1 MIRQS
6 PHHMIAF
13 CVCLFS
19 LTGAHADTLDGA
31 ELLDALDAV
40 RTRYGLP
47 AYAVMVTDSE
57 RTLLSEARGLADVAS
72 GRQADGDTRFRI
84 GSITKAFTSMALL
97 LAEADG
103 DLSLDDQVRDIVP
116 EAAYTN
122 PWADTDPVRV
132 AHLLEHTAGFQ
143 DWTADE
149 WDSAESLDLAV
160 ALAFRPASRT
170 CRWPPGR
177 YSSYSNSGAGL
188 AAKVLQTA
196 SGRSYEA
203 FVEQRIFAPL
213 GMSTATLT
221 LDERTERLL
230 ATGYQ
235 ADGVEVIPYWH
246 MLFRAA
252 AAINL
257 NPRDMDMFVRLL
269 LNEGEHDGRRLLTR
283 AQIARMEQPRTTLAA
298 RVGLRYGYGLGIYQW
313 QRSGHSFFG
322 HGGDADGYLAH
333 FGYSR
338 AADRGYFI
346 VINAFSHRPLRAMR
360 EIIETALIEDLRPPD
375 YPIAFELENPAA
387 LAGRYEALTTR
398 FPGSPGTDAIR
409 LTTAAGRLYSIRD
422 GRRRLLVPVADRLFR
437 RPDQS
442 VPTIAIINDSGGE
455 TYLLGGLGDYRRGN
469 AIAIDALEDEGR

>member
-213 GMSTATLT
+213 GMNDT
-221 LDERTERLL
+221 
-230 ATGYQ
+230 YFYIP
-235 ADGVEVIPYWH
+235 DGK
-246 MLFRAA
+246 
-252 AAINL
+252 
-257 NPRDMDMFVRLL
+257 
-269 LNEGEHDGRRLLTR
+269 
-283 AQIARMEQPRTTLAA
+283 
-298 RVGLRYGYGLGIYQW
+298 
-313 QRSGHSFFG
+313 
-322 HGGDADGYLAH
+322 
-333 FGYSR
+333 
-338 AADRGYFI
+338 
-346 VINAFSHRPLRAMR
+346 
-360 EIIETALIEDLRPPD
+360 
-375 YPIAFELENPAA
+375 
-387 LAGRYEALTTR
+387 
-398 FPGSPGTDAIR
+398 
-409 LTTAAGRLYSIRD
+409 
-422 GRRRLLVPVADRLFR
+422 ADRLVTLYADVDGLR
-437 RPDQS
+437 VS
-442 VPTIAIINDSGGE
+442 VGDESSIVLDNPKYPVEGAKAYFSGGAGLSSTAYDYARFVE
-455 TYLLGGLGDYRRGN
+455 MLLNNGELDGERVLGRKSVELMRSPRIDWDDDGDTEFSLGFEVIDDLGESGELGSKGIYRWGGAFATSYWIDPEEQLVAVLMTQQRPSKSELGDRFRTLVYQ
-469 AIAIDALEDEGR
+469 ALE